1 MSHIC
6 WGVVSGGPNTTPAIE
21 GGTPAFDEFL
31 VFGKPVL
38 GDAEIEAVADVIR
51 SGWIGTGERCFEFEE
66 RFAALVDAEH
76 AIAVSSCTAGLHAA
90 LVAAGIGP
98 GDEVIT
104 TALTFVA
111 TVHAI
116 EHAGGTAVLADVDRE
131 TLNIDPEDVAR
142 RLTPR
147 TKAIVPV
154 HFGGLPCELSSL
166 RAIASDRAIAI
177 VEDAAHAVG
186 AVYGGKPV
194 GSDGIACFSFYPNK
208 NITTGE
214 GGMITCS
221 DGDLAER
228 LHILRLH
235 GLSRDAW
242 ERFRSKRV
250 VFSDAIARGFKYNL
264 TDLQAALGLVQLT
277 RLESFLTARR
287 DLASAYD
294 RELAAVRG
302 LRAQQRPWNE
312 VVKHAH
318 HLYVVEVVPEDFGM
332 TRDDL
337 LAALR
342 AENIGAGVHY
352 RAVHLHPYYRDSL
365 AHGPDDLPTASRLS
379 ERVLSLPLSPAMT
392 EDDVSRVG
400 GALRRLHAY
409 YAP

>member
-1 MSHIC
+1 VRC
-6 WGVVSGGPNTTPAIE
+6 RGGDATPAIE
-21 GGTPAFDEFL
+21 GGTPTFEEFL

-51 SGWIGTGERCFEFEE
+51 SGWIGTGERCFEFEH
-66 RFAALVDAEH
+66 RFAELVDAQH

-116 EHAGGTAVLADVDRE
+116 EHAGGKPVLADVNRE
-131 TLNIDPEDVAR
+131 TLNIDVDHVSSL
-142 RLTPR
+142 LTSR

-154 HFGGLPCELSSL
+154 HFGGLACDMAAL
-166 RAIASDRAIAI
+166 RLLADSHGIAI

-186 AVYGGKPV
+186 AMYGGKPI
-194 GSDGIACFSFYPNK
+194 GSEGIACFSFYPNK
-208 NITTGE
+208 NMTTGE

-221 DGDLAER
+221 DDALADR

-264 TDLQAALGLVQLT
+264 TDIQAALGLVQLD
-277 RLESFLTARR
+277 RLEAFLEARR
-287 DLASAYD
+287 ELASAYD
-294 RELAAVRG
+294 RELADLPG
-302 LRAQQRPWNE
+302 LRAQPRPWNDE
-312 VVKHAH
+312 VRHAH
-318 HLYVVEVVPEDFGM
+318 HLYVVEVTPEEFGLA
-332 TRDDL
+332 RDDL

-352 RAVHLHPYYRDSL
+352 RAVHMHPYYQDALSL
-365 AHGPDDLPTASRLS
+365 SPDDLPVASLLS
-379 ERVLSLPLSPAMT
+379 ARVLSLPLSPAMT
-392 EDDVSRVG
+392 EQDVSRVG
-400 GALRRLHAY
+400 AALRRLHAF
-409 YAP
+409 YAA